1 MKQIK
6 PASLLQRANHAFQMR
21 EFAKALE
28 LYQKAKLDA
37 GPLAESLNYN
47 ISLCFN
53 NLMQQGLVQTQPANQ
68 SPLTEAI
75 NQKTLDAS
83 VGDSQ
88 YEKLDYTSPRLSSA
102 YKNCAL
108 ILLAV
113 DYNGDFLD
121 WIYKL
126 TADLELN
133 VHVIHGP
140 NASTD
145 IVNHCDNL
153 SFTHHAVVKLDTSSV
168 SNIIQRNFAIYE
180 YACTAFQPSS
190 VYSTVKYSELLV
202 STQLQI
208 EILLK
213 SLPSVISC
221 FDANPTLGYIGCAE
235 AFKSSSL
242 LTEKIKSTLVKTLIH
257 PNQINYIQKGFGF
270 FSNACFWSR
279 ISCIKNI
286 LPCIGKELQDSDVE
300 LSSTVLE
307 LSLGS
312 LPSLSDDNVALIY
325 SCNQD
330 NTKISIVLT
339 QNTRIAEGSR
349 SSINAYLC
357 SYKNLSKNLAKI
369 KKLFSP
375 AFYRKHYPFVT
386 KLNMP
391 LEYHYLRF
399 GVHEGFNPNKD
410 FSSLW
415 NDAYNTQAYLR
426 PEDTYNS
433 FISYIENP
441 DPRKTCFPAQENTSA
456 IANLVNQT
464 LIFDKD
470 YYLLNNLDVAK
481 SKFIPL
487 NHYIKHG
494 WTEGRLPCKS
504 SVFDVLWYDYSHLS
518 QHAPI
523 DPLLHYAVV
532 GGTKKLA
539 VRPQLKRFSP
549 STRFKKGQS
558 VRRVCLFAG
567 YDAHGQIDDY
577 VIELITEISRHA
589 DVYYLADS
597 VIQDHELKKLE
608 HITLGAWAFR
618 HGEYDFGSYARLALQ
633 LVGWEHVQAY
643 DEVLLVND
651 SGYLLTSLDN
661 VFDKMAAKKC
671 AWWGLQATKGIAA
684 TRNAPSNQFPEK
696 IPMSH
701 VLEKLV
707 RKFED
712 DDCYD
717 FLIGSYF
724 LAFRKATLETD
735 GVLHTLLS
743 RVRKERNKRNIVLK
757 YEVGLTR
764 NLIANGHRPAT
775 FIDDLYPFHP
785 IFTENHFKLIQEGFP
800 LFKRYYLTENH
811 YKSPN
816 LWDWKSRIQSI
827 LPEVKLDTAEKNLH
841 RISNAEKLY
850 RTLNIPSN
858 GINWPHTLLTEDEF
872 KHEDIITPKDNYSWA
887 FPVCAFDH
895 SFGGNERMVFE
906 AVKNDPNIRKVILY
920 RSKVI
925 DVDGVNLIQVPLKSR
940 EGQQYLLESVYIFI
954 KHTPWRNT
962 IYPLNPNLH
971 RFINLWHGIPLKRI
985 GFTSLDMA
993 GRLEASAR
1001 EHDKCHAV
1009 IASSKIDRLAMA
1021 ASFYPLTYHD
1031 VWVTGLPRN
1040 DAILLAETHLPADF
1054 QHQLV
1059 KLRRTLN
1066 GRRLVMYAPTFRNG
1080 QELSIYTFSQEELD
1094 ALAQCL
1100 IANNAVLGIREH
1112 MASKHESYWTA
1123 LTNTG
1128 VPVIDLGRQHFA
1140 DIELIYRE
1148 ADVLITDYSSCFIDF
1163 MLTGKPEICFAYD
1176 YESYATDE
1184 RGLFY
1189 DLKDVFPG
1197 PVCKKAIE
1205 VTSYLQLYFNGQT
1218 IEERD
1223 NYSSKRNIFF
1233 DYIDHENTTRVI
1245 EKINDEISQNLPVR
1259 KRGIGFSVEGMN
1271 Q

>member
-28 LYQKAKLDA
+28 LYQKAKLEA
-37 GPLAESLNYN
+37 GPLVESLNYN

-53 NLMQQGLVQTQPANQ
+53 NLMQQGLVQTQ
-68 SPLTEAI
+68 
-75 NQKTLDAS
+75 S
-83 VGDSQ
+83 VNEHPVTDGAKRKLLENPVSDLQ
-88 YEKLDYTSPRLSSA
+88 YEKLEYPASRLPLAS
-102 YKNCAL
+102 KKCAL
-108 ILLAV
+108 VILAV
-113 DYNGDFLD
+113 DCNESFLNWIHNLANDFKLD
-121 WIYKL
+121 
-126 TADLELN
+126 
-133 VHVIHGP
+133 VHVIHES
-140 NASTD
+140 NAHTD
-145 IVNHCDNL
+145 IARICDEL
-153 SFTHHAVVKLDTSSV
+153 TFASHDVLKLDAFSASVIIQQTSSAYDY
-168 SNIIQRNFAIYE
+168 I
-180 YACTAFQPSS
+180 CTILQPSS
-190 VYSTVKYSELLV
+190 AHSTTKHLEISEF
-202 STQLQI
+202 TQLQI

-213 SLPSVISC
+213 NLPSVVSC
-221 FDANPTLGYIGCAE
+221 FDSNPTLGYVGCAE
-235 AFKSSSL
+235 AFRSSSL
-242 LTEKIKSTLVKTLIH
+242 LSDEVKSTLIKTLAD
-257 PNQINYIQKGFGF
+257 PNQINHVQKGFGY
-270 FSNACFWSR
+270 FSDACYWAR
-279 ISCIKNI
+279 TSCATKI
-286 LPCIGKELQDSDVE
+286 LPCISKQLQDVDSE
-300 LSSTVLE
+300 LSHISLE
-307 LSLGS
+307 LSLGA
-312 LPSLSDDNVALIY
+312 LPALSDDNVALIY

-330 NTKISIVLT
+330 NTKFSIVLKQHT
-339 QNTRIAEGSR
+339 KIAEGSR
-349 SSINAYLC
+349 SSVGTYLH
-357 SYKNLSKNLAKI
+357 SYKNLNNDITKI

-375 AFYRKHYPFVT
+375 AFYRKHYPFIA

-415 NDAYNTQAYLR
+415 NGTYGIQTILST
-426 PEDTYNS
+426 EGTYNP
-433 FISYIENP
+433 FVSYIENL
-441 DPRKTCFPAQENTSA
+441 DPKKTCFPAQENTPA
-456 IANLVNQT
+456 IANLVSQT

-481 SKFIPL
+481 SKFLPL
-487 NHYIKHG
+487 NHYVKHG
-494 WTEGRLPCKS
+494 WIEGRLPCKS
-504 SVFDVLWYDYSHLS
+504 SMFDVLWYEYSYIS

-532 GGTKKLA
+532 GNTQKLS
-539 VRPQLKRFSP
+539 VRPQLKRFLP
-549 STRFKKGQS
+549 STRFKKGQNI
-558 VRRVCLFAG
+558 RRVCLFAG

-597 VIQDHELKKLE
+597 VMHDDELKKLE

-633 LVGWEHVQAY
+633 LVGWERVQTY

-651 SGYLLTSLDN
+651 SGYLLTGLDN
-661 VFDKMAAKKC
+661 IFSKMAAKKC
-671 AWWGLQATKGIAA
+671 DWWGLQATKGIAA

-724 LAFRKATLETD
+724 LAFRKATLETN

-816 LWDWKSRIQSI
+816 LWDWKSRIESV
-827 LPEVKLDTAEKNLH
+827 LPDVKLATAEKNLH

-850 RTLNIPSN
+850 RTLNIPSD
-858 GINWPHTLLTEDEF
+858 GSVWPRVLLTEDEF
-872 KHEDIITPKDNYSWA
+872 RHEDIITPKDVYSWA

-906 AVKNDPNIRKVILY
+906 KVKNDPSIKKVILY
-920 RSKVI
+920 RSKMI
-925 DVDGVNLIQVPLKSR
+925 EVDGVNLIQVPLKSR

-954 KHTPWRNT
+954 KHTPWRNA

-993 GRLEASAR
+993 GKLEASAR

-1040 DAILLAETHLPADF
+1040 DAILQEEVSLPVDF
-1054 QHQLV
+1054 QKQLV
-1059 KLRRTLN
+1059 KLRKTLN

-1080 QELSIYTFSQEELD
+1080 QELSTYSFSKEELD
-1094 ALAQCL
+1094 ALSHCL
-1100 IANNAVLGIREH
+1100 VSNNAVLGIREH
-1112 MASKHESYWTA
+1112 MAAKHESYWTA
-1123 LTNTG
+1123 LANTG
-1128 VPVIDLGRQHFA
+1128 VPVIDLGRQQFS

-1176 YESYATDE
+1176 YESYATNE

-1189 DLKDVFPG
+1189 DLKEVFPG
-1197 PVCKKAIE
+1197 PVCSTATQVIASLEACLTGEAIE
-1205 VTSYLQLYFNGQT
+1205 EEDSYF
-1218 IEERD
+1218 
-1223 NYSSKRNIFF
+1223 SKRNVFF
-1233 DYIDHENTTRVI
+1233 EYIDYNNTQRVVQ
-1245 EKINDEISQNLPVR
+1245 KINNEISENLPGR
-1259 KRGIGFSVEGMN
+1259 KRALDFSGTDY
-1271 Q
+1271 